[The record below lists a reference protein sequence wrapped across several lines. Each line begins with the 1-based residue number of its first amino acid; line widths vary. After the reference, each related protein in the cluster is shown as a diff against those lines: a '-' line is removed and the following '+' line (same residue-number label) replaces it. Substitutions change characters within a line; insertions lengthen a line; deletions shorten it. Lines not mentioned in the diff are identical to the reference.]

1 MEFFP
6 ADASIAAWEQ
16 QLAQSAALDTVQERL
31 QLAWGLR
38 QRDTHRALAL
48 ATDVDGLLGSTP
60 WPARRLSLAR
70 ARLHLVRSEAQLLQG
85 ELREAERQLE
95 AARVLFQ
102 DAADEAGLADVHWQA
117 HYVAADRGDVGRLRA
132 ELALALGR
140 AEAAGDTARALVF
153 QANLGRAQVFV
164 DQVLAEREWGARLPP
179 DSSQLAPMEGAA
191 VEDFRGLLAA
201 MQGQY
206 LKAIQA
212 HSRAFELAMLTGQIR
227 RAITLATNLGHT
239 YTRMSDFQTAMEWL
253 KRGLDL
259 ARASRWPS
267 MISLCLAHTG
277 EALRRLGQLGDAR
290 ELLQECL
297 QVGAAQS
304 ENRTHAIALG
314 YLGHTELDSGQGA
327 AAQAAFSELMERA
340 LASRSLDL
348 RTEACLGLA
357 RAELMLQHFDA
368 ARCHA
373 QEGLRLA
380 REQQEPASEV
390 AMLWVLGDVQQAQDQ
405 AQGRESADGQAL
417 AFYLEALQLADSLQ
431 SYQPALKLLE
441 ATAKAF
447 AAKGNFERA
456 YHWLQRASD
465 ARQRNFNEEAVR
477 RSSAL
482 RAHHQIE
489 SARAESEH
497 LRRLAESEAARFQLL
512 RDSHEVLLHLGQ
524 VGQEI
529 TNELVAERVFEV
541 MRRYVNALLDAPCL
555 AIYLLDAAGLQLY
568 CAYGVENGEP
578 FVDPPIEMSSERS
591 LCVRCVKER
600 REFVLGD
607 AALQGSLGEQVPGTS
622 VLRSLI
628 FAPLL
633 AGERVIGAMTIQSP
647 RAGAYGE
654 RQQLIFRTLRSYI
667 AIALDNAGAYLR
679 LSEMQR
685 QLMAQEKLAAL
696 GSMVAGVA
704 HELNTPIGN
713 SLLIASTL
721 LGNTQEFV
729 QRVEQQALKRSD
741 WQQYAG
747 RTRDGLEVINRS
759 METAAALVRSFK
771 QVAVDRSAEQ
781 RRTFDVK
788 DLCEQCAQTMG
799 LQLRRAGLKLELKVP
814 TGLQM
819 DSFPGPLGQVLIILI
834 NNALIHAFEGR
845 QDGLITLGAQALEG
859 SARLSLWVEDNGQG
873 IPASLQERIFDPFF
887 TTKFGQGGSG
897 LGLSIAHNICG
908 SLLGGS
914 LSVKSREGEGSRF
927 VVELPLKAP

>member
-1 MEFFP
+1 MEFYP

-16 QLAQSAALDTVQERL
+16 QLAQDAALETVQERL

-38 QRDTHRALAL
+38 QRDTHRALAM
-48 ATDVDGLLGSTP
+48 ATDVEGLLGSTP
-60 WPARRLSLAR
+60 WPVSRVALAR
-70 ARLHLVRSEAQLLQG
+70 ARLHLVRSEAHLLHG
-85 ELREAERQLE
+85 ELNEAERQLE
-95 AARVLFQ
+95 AARTLFE
-102 DAADEAGLADVHWQA
+102 AAGDQAGLADVHWQA
-117 HYVAADRGDVGRLRA
+117 HYLAADRGDVGRLRA
-132 ELALALGR
+132 ELALALGC
-140 AEAAGDTARALVF
+140 AEVARDTSRALVF

-164 DQVLAEREWGARLPP
+164 DQVLAEREWGARLPQ
-179 DSSQLAPMEGAA
+179 DSAQLAPMEGSA

-201 MQGQY
+201 MQGHY
-206 LKAIQA
+206 LSAIQA

-290 ELLQECL
+290 DLLQECL
-297 QVGAAQS
+297 QLGAGQP
-304 ENRTHAIALG
+304 ENRTHALALG

-327 AAQAAFSELMERA
+327 AAQAAFAELMERA
-340 LASRSLDL
+340 VASRSLDL
-348 RTEACLGLA
+348 RTEARLGLA
-357 RAELMLQHFDA
+357 RAELMLHHFEP
-368 ARCHA
+368 ARAHA
-373 QEGLRLA
+373 EEGLRLA
-380 REQQEPASEV
+380 REQQEPSSEV
-390 AMLWVLGDVQQAQDQ
+390 SMLWVLGDVQQAEDQ
-405 AQGRESADGQAL
+405 ALGRAGADGRAL
-417 AFYLEALQLADSLQ
+417 SFYLAALQLADTLQ
-431 SYQPALKLLE
+431 SYQPSLKLME
-441 ATAKAF
+441 ATARAF
-447 AAKGNFERA
+447 AAGGNFERA
-456 YHWLQRASD
+456 YHWSQRASE
-465 ARQRNFNEEAVR
+465 ARQRSFNEEAMR

-482 RAHHQIE
+482 RVHHQIE

-512 RDSHEVLLHLGQ
+512 RDSHEVLQHLGQ

-529 TNELVAERVFEV
+529 TNELVAERIFEV
-541 MRRYVNALLDAPCL
+541 MTRHVNALLDAPCL
-555 AIYLLDAAGLQLY
+555 AIYLLDAAGRQLY

-578 FVDPPIEMSSERS
+578 FTDPPIEMKSERS
-591 LCVRCVKER
+591 LCVRCVQER
-600 REFVLGD
+600 REFLLSD
-607 AALQGSLGEQVPGTS
+607 AAEHDSLGEQVPGTT
-622 VLRSLI
+622 VQRSLI

-721 LGNTQEFV
+721 LGSTQEFV

-781 RRTFDVK
+781 RRNFDLK
-788 DLCEQCAQTMG
+788 ELCEQCAQTMG
-799 LQLRRAGLKLELKVP
+799 LQLRRAGLKLDLAVP
-814 TGLQM
+814 
-819 DSFPGPLGQVLIILI
+819 PGPADGQLP
-834 NNALIHAFEGR
+834 
-845 QDGLITLGAQALEG
+845 GA
-859 SARLSLWVEDNGQG
+859 
-873 IPASLQERIFDPFF
+873 P
-887 TTKFGQGGSG
+887 GSG
-897 LGLSIAHNICG
+897 RDHLDQ
-908 SLLGGS
+908 
-914 LSVKSREGEGSRF
+914 
-927 VVELPLKAP
+927 

>member
-6 ADASIAAWEQ
+6 TDSSVAAWEQ
-16 QLAQSAALDTVQERL
+16 HLALNAAQDSVQERL
-31 QLAWGLR
+31 QLAWALR

-48 ATDVDGLLGSTP
+48 ATDVEGLLGSTP
-60 WPARRLSLAR
+60 WPAPLVAR
-70 ARLHLVRSEAQLLQG
+70 ARGRLHLVRSEAHLLFG
-85 ELREAERQLE
+85 ELVQAEQQLGLARALFE
-95 AARVLFQ
+95 AASDQV
-102 DAADEAGLADVHWQA
+102 GLADVHWQA
-117 HYVAADRGDVGRLRA
+117 HYLAADRGDVGRLRG
-132 ELALALGR
+132 ELALALGCV
-140 AEAAGDTARALVF
+140 EALGDVARATLF

-164 DQVLAEREWGARLPP
+164 DQVLAEREWGARLPQ
-179 DSSQLAPMEGAA
+179 DSSELGPIEGSA

-201 MQGQY
+201 MQGHY
-206 LKAIQA
+206 LNAIQA
-212 HSRAFELAMLTGQIR
+212 HSRAFELAMVTGQIR

-259 ARASRWPS
+259 ARVSRWPS

-297 QVGAAQS
+297 QLGAEQP
-304 ENRTHAIALG
+304 ENRTHALALG
-314 YLGHTELDSGQGA
+314 YLGHTELDSGQGL
-327 AAQAAFSELMERA
+327 AAQTAFSELMERA
-340 LASRSLDL
+340 LASHSLDL
-348 RTEACLGLA
+348 RAEARLGLA
-357 RAELMLQHFDA
+357 RAELLLGRFEP
-368 ARCHA
+368 AREHA
-373 QEGLRLA
+373 LEGLRLV
-380 REQQEPASEV
+380 REQHEPSLEV
-390 AMLWVLGDVQQAQDQ
+390 AMLWVLGDVQQGEDQ
-405 AQGRESADGQAL
+405 ALGRTGLEGHAL
-417 AFYLEALQLADSLQ
+417 SYYLSALQLADSLA
-431 SYQPALKLLE
+431 SYQPSVKLME
-441 ATAKAF
+441 TTAKAF
-447 AAKGNFERA
+447 AAGGNFERA
-456 YHWLQRASD
+456 YHWSQRASE
-465 ARQRNFNEEAVR
+465 ARQSRFNDEAVR

-482 RAHHQIE
+482 RVHHKIE

-512 RDSHEVLLHLGQ
+512 RDSHEVLQHLGQ

-529 TNELVAERVFEV
+529 TNELVAERIFEV
-541 MRRYVNALLDAPCL
+541 MTRHVNALLDAPCL
-555 AIYLLDAAGLQLY
+555 AIYLLDAAGQQLY
-568 CAYGVENGEP
+568 CAYGVEDGEP
-578 FVDPPIEMSSERS
+578 FTDPPIDMSSTRS
-591 LCVRCVKER
+591 LCVRCVQER
-600 REFVLGD
+600 REFVLSD
-607 AALQGSLGEQVPGTS
+607 AAEHENLGEQVPGTS

-721 LGNTQEFV
+721 LGSTQEFV

-741 WQQYAG
+741 WQHYAG

-781 RRTFDVK
+781 RRSFDLK
-788 DLCEQCAQTMG
+788 ELCEQCLQTMG
-799 LQLRRAGLKLELKVP
+799 LQLRRASVKLDMAVP
-814 TGLQM
+814 SGLQL

-834 NNALIHAFEGR
+834 NNALVHAFDGREG
-845 QDGLITLGAQALEG
+845 GVMSLGAQALEG
-859 SARLSLWVEDNGQG
+859 GRLSLWVADDGHG
-873 IPASLQERIFDPFF
+873 IPASVQERIFDPFF

-908 SLLGGS
+908 SLLGGR

-927 VVELPLKAP
+927 VIEMPLKAP